1 MNYFPTYLAIG
12 NAFCNRK
19 SEIKK
24 LLYNIDNNIP
34 SLIISPRRY
43 GKTSLVINT
52 LTQLKHPYSTVD
64 FYKALSK
71 EDIETFVLN
80 GVGKLLGQLET
91 APKKLLKL
99 ANEFFSNMQIK
110 VVLQDVGI
118 TLDFDKR
125 TKKAASVLIILEAL
139 EKLQKL
145 AVQKKK
151 KVILFL
157 DEFQAVGEVTKD
169 YSIEAVIREAIQK
182 STNVAYVFSG
192 SNRHLMEQMFYDKK
206 RPFYKLCDLITI
218 DRISVE
224 NYKDY
229 IKKAALRTW
238 NKNLDS
244 KLVDAIFAITERHAY
259 YVNKL
264 CSLLWQND
272 FPKNVNIIYDI
283 WRKFVL
289 ENKSFIEREM
299 ELLSINQRKILILLA
314 NREAVRE
321 PYGKDF
327 AISLG
332 LSLSSIAVALSDLIA
347 KDYVYMTQEKEY
359 RILDPLIK
367 SVLSD

>member
-1 MNYFPTYLAIG
+1 
-12 NAFCNRK
+12 
-19 SEIKK
+19 
-24 LLYNIDNNIP
+24 
-34 SLIISPRRY
+34 
-43 GKTSLVINT
+43 
-52 LTQLKHPYSTVD
+52 
-64 FYKALSK
+64 
-71 EDIETFVLN
+71 
-80 GVGKLLGQLET
+80 
-91 APKKLLKL
+91 
-99 ANEFFSNMQIK
+99 
-110 VVLQDVGI
+110 
-118 TLDFDKR
+118 
-125 TKKAASVLIILEAL
+125 
-139 EKLQKL
+139 
-145 AVQKKK
+145 
-151 KVILFL
+151 
-157 DEFQAVGEVTKD
+157 
-169 YSIEAVIREAIQK
+169 
-182 STNVAYVFSG
+182 
-192 SNRHLMEQMFYDKK
+192 
-206 RPFYKLCDLITI
+206 
-218 DRISVE
+218 
-224 NYKDY
+224 
-229 IKKAALRTW
+229 
-238 NKNLDS
+238 
-244 KLVDAIFAITERHAY
+244 LVDAIFAITERHAY